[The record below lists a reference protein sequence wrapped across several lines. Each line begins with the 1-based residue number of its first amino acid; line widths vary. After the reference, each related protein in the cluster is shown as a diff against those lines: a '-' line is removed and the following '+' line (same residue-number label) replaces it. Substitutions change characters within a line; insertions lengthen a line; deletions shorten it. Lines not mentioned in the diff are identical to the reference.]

1 MSTVCARWVILST
14 VTLTGNTIFLR
25 GALLLF
31 IVGATIIGWQPRD
44 RKLPELSVRQW
55 PKSIRTD
62 EVSAKRLHAKPDGFT
77 DGIAEEE
84 KVICEKLNGMV
95 K

>member
-1 MSTVCARWVILST
+1 
-14 VTLTGNTIFLR
+14 
-25 GALLLF
+25 
-31 IVGATIIGWQPRD
+31 
-44 RKLPELSVRQW
+44 
-55 PKSIRTD
+55 
-62 EVSAKRLHAKPDGFT
+62 VSAKRLHAKPDGFT